1 MNRITSIIFL
11 ICLLTALSDGLI
23 AQNAVVKITV
33 TNIPKVKGQLL
44 VAFYDSEEGFLN
56 EDKVVYSKIVAVTSK
71 TMDVYFKDIKYG
83 TYAIAI
89 IHDANLNKILD
100 VNFLGIPVEYIGTSN
115 NKHNYFG
122 PPSYNASKFLFNAPL
137 IQLTIDMY

>member
-1 MNRITSIIFL
+1 MNRTIAIIFL
-11 ICLLTALSDGLI
+11 IYLLTALTDGLI
-23 AQNAVVKITV
+23 AQNSAVKITV

-56 EDKVVYSKIVAVTSK
+56 ENKVVYSKIVPVTSK
-71 TMDVYFKDIKYG
+71 TMDVYFKDIKQG

-89 IHDANLNKILD
+89 IHDANKNKELD

-115 NKHNYFG
+115 NKRNYFG
-122 PPSYNASKFLFNAPL
+122 APSFNDSKYIFNTSL
-137 IQLTIDMY
+137 INLTIDLY